1 MRPWWCGAPPADLL
15 CSDVGGPAPPGET
28 VTARSGLGTSPV
40 RTRDSGGTRGPSRCC
55 TCRELC
61 PNGSSLRLVPSLL
74 LKQPR
79 QLSPLPGSPPR
90 LSTAQRSSQ
99 PQSPGAA
106 GSSHP
111 TSLPDVSPAG
121 CSTPGRPA
129 LRVGACARA
138 PHFTVTRAGRAPPR
152 GELLPDTCPRK
163 WPLSG
168 EREPTKA

>member
-1 MRPWWCGAPPADLL
+1 MRPWWCGSPPADLL

-111 TSLPDVSPAG
+111 TSLPHVSPAG
-121 CSTPGRPA
+121 CSTPGRPE
-129 LRVGACARA
+129 RPRPRPPSA
-138 PHFTVTRAGRAPPR
+138 PRRRMCPCSPFYSDQGWESTAPR
-152 GELLPDTCPRK
+152 GTA
-163 WPLSG
+163 S
-168 EREPTKA
+168 